1 MNSKLILGT
10 VQFGL
15 DYGVNNTTGKP
26 SKVNIKSILDSA
38 FNSGIQLLD
47 TAEAYGD
54 SQNKIGE
61 YHNNST
67 NKFNVI
73 TKFSSN
79 VDGFSLNIIERVYN
93 NLKIL
98 NVDKLYCYMFHSFN
112 DFNKY
117 FEKYRKDLLI
127 LKRDGIINNIGVSLY
142 SNDEFESV
150 LEFDEITLIQL
161 PFNLLDNNNKRGN
174 ILKKAKAKRI
184 EIHTRSVFLQGL
196 FFKNTS
202 NLSIKI
208 KPLRP
213 YLNLLNDLCDE
224 EYKMNDLA
232 LNYVCNQNNIDKV
245 LIGVDDVHQL
255 ESNILSEKKNI
266 EKELIENIEAINVK
280 ETKILNP
287 SNW

>member
-15 DYGVNNTTGKP
+15 DYGVNNSTGKP
-26 SKVNIKSILDSA
+26 SKENIISILDSA
-38 FNSGIQLLD
+38 YNSGIQLLD

-79 VDGFSLNIIERVYN
+79 AEGFSLNIIERVYN

-98 NVDKLYCYMFHSFN
+98 DVDKLYCYMFHSFD

-127 LKRDGIINNIGVSLY
+127 LKRDGIINNIGIYSLLAGMKVT
-142 SNDEFESV
+142 DKESV
-150 LEFDEITLIQL
+150 TTDYAQAI
-161 PFNLLDNNNKRGN
+161 
-174 ILKKAKAKRI
+174 
-184 EIHTRSVFLQGL
+184 
-196 FFKNTS
+196 
-202 NLSIKI
+202 
-208 KPLRP
+208 
-213 YLNLLNDLCDE
+213 
-224 EYKMNDLA
+224 
-232 LNYVCNQNNIDKV
+232 V
-245 LIGVDDVHQL
+245 LIRNSDWA
-255 ESNILSEKKNI
+255 EP
-266 EKELIENIEAINVK
+266 INNRK
-280 ETKILNP
+280 
-287 SNW
+287 

>member
-232 LNYVCNQNNIDKV
+232 LNYVCNQKNIDKV
-245 LIGVDDVHQL
+245 LIGVDNVQQL

>member
-38 FNSGIQLLD
+38 YNSGIQLLD
-47 TAEAYGD
+47 TAEGYGD
-54 SQNKIGE
+54 SQIKIGE

-67 NKFNVI
+67 NKFKII

-79 VDGFSLNIIERVYN
+79 AEGFSSNIIERVHN

-98 NVDKLYCYMFHSFN
+98 DIDKLYCYMFHSFD
-112 DFNKY
+112 DFKKY

-142 SNDEFESV
+142 SNDELESV
-150 LEFDEITLIQL
+150 LKFNEITLVQL

-174 ILKKAKAKRI
+174 IIKKAKAKGI
-184 EIHTRSVFLQGL
+184 EIHTRSAFLQGL
-196 FFKNTS
+196 FFKNTNEFS
-202 NLSIKI
+202 VKI
-208 KPLRP
+208 KPLEP

-224 EYKMNDLA
+224 DYKMNDLA
-232 LNYVCNQNNIDKV
+232 LNYVCNQKNIDKV
-245 LIGVDDVHQL
+245 LIGVDNVQQL
-255 ESNILSEKKNI
+255 ESNILSEKKYIKKELTNNI
-266 EKELIENIEAINVK
+266 EVIDVK
-280 ETKILNP
+280 ETKLLNP

>member
-15 DYGVNNTTGKP
+15 NYGINNIVGKP
-26 SKVNIKSILDSA
+26 SKKNIKSILDSA
-38 FNSGIQLLD
+38 YNNGIQLLD

-79 VDGFSLNIIERVYN
+79 AEGFSLNIIERVHN

-98 NVDKLYCYMFHSFN
+98 DVDKLYCYMFHSFD
-112 DFNKY
+112 DFENH
-117 FEKYRKDLLI
+117 FENYRKELRLL
-127 LKRDGIINNIGVSLY
+127 KKNGIIDNIGVSVYTNNEL
-142 SNDEFESV
+142 ESV
-150 LEFDEITLIQL
+150 LKFDEISLVQL
-161 PFNLLDNNNKRGN
+161 PFNLLDNDNKRGD
-174 ILKKAKAKRI
+174 ILKKAKVKGI

-196 FFKNTS
+196 FFKKIS
-202 NLSIKI
+202 ELGDKI
-208 KPLRP
+208 KPLEP
-213 YLNLLNDLCDE
+213 YLRSLNDLCDKD
-224 EYKMNDLA
+224 YKINDLA
-232 LNYVCNQNNIDKV
+232 LNYVCNKKNIDRV
-245 LIGVDDVHQL
+245 LIGVDNVFQL
-255 ESNILSEKKNI
+255 KANIVSEKRNI
-266 EKELIENIEAINVK
+266 QKEIFKKIEAIDVK
-280 ETKILNP
+280 EIELLNP